1 MLIANN
7 SNSYDEKL
15 NSHDDLP
22 LKKTLKLRNIV
33 TVVTAV
39 FHEGIKYYPHVFID
53 ECLCKL

>member
-39 FHEGIKYYPHVFID
+39 FHEGMKYYPHVFID
-53 ECLCKL
+53 